1 MEVFFME
8 ITGENGLG
16 RILKVF
22 LQTFFFGGII
32 LLIIWP
38 FQLKILGLE
47 LNAIAAVIYPNGIA
61 LLAIVYQFIGLFDSL
76 KNNNPFC
83 MENVKRMK
91 YAGIAAL
98 VEAILWGIDLIY
110 EIVFAKSQEL
120 LFIAILIFLF
130 ILFIGVAIA
139 LYMLSELFK
148 QATEYKTENE
158 LTI

>member
-1 MEVFFME
+1 MK
-8 ITGENGLG
+8 ILGENGLG

-22 LQTFFFGGII
+22 LQTCFIGGII

-38 FQLKILGLE
+38 FQLKLFGLKP
-47 LNAIAAVIYPNGIA
+47 NAVTLVIYPNGIA

-76 KNNNPFC
+76 KNNDPFC

-91 YAGIAAL
+91 FAGIASL
-98 VEAILWGIDLIY
+98 VEAMFWGLDLIY
-110 EIVFAKSQEL
+110 EVVLAKSTEL
-120 LFIAILIFLF
+120 LFIAGVLFLF

-139 LYMLSELFK
+139 LYILSELFK
-148 QATEYKTENE
+148 QATEYKKENE